1 MPIYLGDRTCYSA
14 VHAALYDYQ
23 KEDYTME
30 IMVKRK
36 RAAVYCRVSTG
47 LECQEGSYEI
57 QKSYYTNL
65 LANSPEYMQ
74 MKAVDAPRRAALSSS
89 R

>member
-1 MPIYLGDRTCYSA
+1 
-14 VHAALYDYQ
+14 
-23 KEDYTME
+23 ME

-65 LANSPEYMQ
+65 LANSPDEELVRVYAEAQTNSLETSLFLLPCRTMRPLRWAISAGRHGQ
-74 MKAVDAPRRAALSSS
+74 S